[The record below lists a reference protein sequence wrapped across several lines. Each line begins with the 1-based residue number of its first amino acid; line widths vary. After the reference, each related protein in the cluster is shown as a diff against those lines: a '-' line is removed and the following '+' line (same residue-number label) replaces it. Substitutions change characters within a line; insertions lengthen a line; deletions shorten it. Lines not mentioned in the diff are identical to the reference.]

1 MTETLQD
8 RSTLTR
14 RALLKSGGALF
25 VSFAATA
32 GIVAAPEIAA
42 AREPHR
48 PLDPA
53 ALDSWIAVGQDGRV
67 TVYWGKMDMGQG
79 TDTGIAIMAAEEL
92 DVDIDNVDIVAGD
105 TALCVDQGG
114 ASSSSGVQ
122 RSGVAIR
129 HAAAEARRL
138 LLEMAAEELEVP
150 AAELSVEGGRI
161 TAAGD
166 AAKSVSYG
174 ELVGGGLF
182 SHKLDWNGRLGNRLE
197 LAGTAQPKD
206 PKDYKLVGTEIP
218 RKDVPGKVLAT
229 MDFAHHLVVPGML
242 HGRMVRPPVAGA
254 VPEAVDESSI
264 AETGARVVWKGA
276 FLGVV
281 AEEEWDAIRAA
292 RDLNVTWSQPGPQLQ
307 TDTKGVHDFI
317 RAAEIKHEEHTTD
330 EGDLDAALEGA
341 ATLVEAEYEYPF
353 QSHARM
359 APAFGLVDVRDGG
372 ATIWTDSQKPHSVRP
387 GVADVLG
394 LDIEN
399 VRAIWMPGPGSYGRS
414 DADDGAIDAAVLSAE
429 VGRPVRMQWMRN
441 EGIAWDPKGVAA
453 VSTGRA
459 GIDAEGNVTGYHYG
473 IKGFSRSN
481 MRSRGDEAGSVLAG
495 HLLGREP
502 ENGYAARSPEQSYAF
517 DSMRYTEQ
525 VIDPLLKVA
534 SPLRT
539 AHFRDPM
546 GMEVHFGQESFIDE
560 VAHAAG
566 IDPVEFRL
574 RHLTEERDR
583 AVLELAAEKSNWQA
597 RSGPNPEAGDG
608 PVRRGRGMAYA
619 QRNGAVNALV
629 AEVEVNMETGE
640 VYVPRFILASDHGQI
655 INRKSMR
662 TTLEGNLIMALSR
675 TLFEE
680 VEFDSEMVRSE
691 DWATYPILEM
701 AQVPQE
707 IDIHMIDRVEIGPRG
722 AGEASTRIVP
732 GAVANAIYD
741 ATGLRI
747 RKLPLTRERMRTALA
762 TL

>member
-1 MTETLQD
+1 MNEIVKD
-8 RSTLTR
+8 RAGLTR
-14 RALLKSGGALF
+14 RGLLQSGGALVVAF
-25 VSFAATA
+25 SVPAGLAGTA
-32 GIVAAPEIAA
+32 GPAA

-53 ALDSWIAVGQDGRV
+53 ALDSWIAVGEDGRV
-67 TVYWGKMDMGQG
+67 TIYWGKMDMGQG

-92 DVDIDNVDIVAGD
+92 DVDVDVVDIVAGD

-138 LLEMAAEELEVP
+138 LLELAAEELEVP
-150 AAELSVEGGRI
+150 AADLRVENG
-161 TAAGD
+161 TVVAASD
-166 AAKSVSYG
+166 ASKSVSYG
-174 ELVGGGLF
+174 ELVGGQLF
-182 SHKLDWNGRLGNRLE
+182 SHKLDWNGRLGNSLE

-206 PKDYKLVGTEIP
+206 PSEYRLVGTHIP
-218 RKDVPGKVLAT
+218 RKDVPGKVMAT

-242 HGRMVRPPVAGA
+242 HGRTVRPPVAGA
-254 VPEAVDESSI
+254 VPEAIDDSSI
-264 AETGARVVWKGA
+264 ADTGAQVVWKGN
-276 FLGVV
+276 FVGVV
-281 AEEEWDAIRAA
+281 AEDEWDAIRAA
-292 RDLNVTWSQPGPQLQ
+292 RDLAVTWSEPGPQLQ
-307 TDTKGVHDFI
+307 TDTGGVHDFI
-317 RAAEIKHEEHTTD
+317 RRAEIKSEEHTTD
-330 EGDLDAALEGA
+330 DGDFDGALAGA
-341 ATLVEAEYEYPF
+341 ATVVEAEYEYPF

-394 LDIEN
+394 LPIEN

-414 DADDGAIDAAVLSAE
+414 DADDGAIDAAVMSAE
-429 VGRPVRMQWMRN
+429 VGRPVRVQWMRN
-441 EGIAWDPKGVAA
+441 EGIAWDPKGVAS

-459 GIDAEGNVTGYHYG
+459 AIDADGNVVGYHYG
-473 IKGFSRSN
+473 IKGFSRQN

-502 ENGYAARSPEQSYAF
+502 HNAYAARSPEQSYAF
-517 DSMRYTEQ
+517 DAMRYTEQ

-560 VAHAAG
+560 VAEAAG
-566 IDPVEFRL
+566 ADPVAFRL
-574 RHLTEERDR
+574 KHLTEPRDR
-583 AVLELAAEKSNWQA
+583 AVVELAAEKANWQS
-597 RSGPNPEAGDG
+597 RVGPNPDPGDG
-608 PVRRGRGMAYA
+608 AVRRGRGIAYA

-629 AEVEVNMETGE
+629 AEVEVNLETGE

-680 VEFDSEMVRSE
+680 VEFDPEMVRSE

-701 AQVPQE
+701 AQVPQA
-707 IDIHMIDRVEIGPRG
+707 IDIHMIDRTDIGPRG

-732 GAVANAIYD
+732 GAVANAVYD
-741 ATGLRI
+741 ATGIRI
-747 RKLPLTRERMRTALA
+747 RKLPLTNAGVRAQLTGA
-762 TL
+762 